1 MTNTKLKQAINFM
14 RNWKANDLHE
24 LNGDVLSNYAI
35 QTLEGHKH
43 IDVAL
48 EVLETELDKRLYQ
61 E

>member
-24 LNGDVLSNYAI
+24 LNGDILSNYALY
-35 QTLEGHKH
+35 TLEGHTH

>member
-24 LNGDVLSNYAI
+24 LNGDIDSGYSMWV
-35 QTLEGHKH
+35 LEGHKH